1 MNRPFSNKH
10 IFSLIT
16 GILLSLQVGN
26 IMADNGRYTD
36 RTSKLDSIVLGMGCF
51 WGAEKRMSALPGV
64 VDVES
69 GYANGEIEGDYR
81 EILAH
86 ESRLRLGL
94 SSKRNHAD
102 DWFTG
107 FVRKNAIVRYGRN
120 LNRARLSSSTPS

>member
-86 ESRLRLGL
+86 ESRLQLGL

-102 DWFTG
+102 DWFTD